1 MYNNTPNAWGE
12 NGPGIP
18 TQLRPYRQPPT
29 PPQWGGPPA
38 GGYGAAFT
46 GPPPSMPYRGGTL
59 WAPPGWPGAPTMPPP
74 AQRRGRRWLAAV
86 AAVAVLGAVASAIM
100 WWPLRTGENGSPAAS
115 ATAAPAAAVPVSG
128 MDDLLLTRAEA
139 GKIFGTGA
147 LGPRGERSDRIYTQM
162 TAHQATVDDDC
173 NVGVPAAANEH
184 EGSGWQAVRR
194 QFLAT
199 QDDPT
204 PQDNQSL
211 IQAVVNFPD
220 AATARQFVD
229 TSKTAWQRC
238 VDRSMNLKVT
248 SDASAPND
256 YWNSSELSDAGDGIG
271 MTFTQE
277 GADGWS
283 CHDSMTSV
291 NNIVIELELCGL
303 GPAKPVDQVVA
314 QITAKIEAST

>member
-1 MYNNTPNAWGE
+1 MYPNTPNAWGE
-12 NGPGIP
+12 NRAGIP
-18 TQLRPYRQPPT
+18 AQHHPYWQPP
-29 PPQWGGPPA
+29 P
-38 GGYGAAFT
+38 
-46 GPPPSMPYRGGTL
+46 MPYPGSPWT
-59 WAPPGWPGAPTMPPP
+59 PPGWQGAPNPPP
-74 AQRRGRRWLAAV
+74 AQRRSRRWPAAV
-86 AAVAVLGAVASAIM
+86 AGVVVLGAVASAIV
-100 WWPLRTGENGSPAAS
+100 WWPQSIDSTNSPAAS
-115 ATAAPAAAVPVSG
+115 ATESPVAAVPVSA
-128 MDDLLLTRAEA
+128 MDEMLLTRAEA
-139 GKIFGTGA
+139 GKVFGTGP
-147 LGPRGERSDRIYTQM
+147 LGPREERSDRVYNQM

-173 NVGVPAAANEH
+173 NVGVPAAANDH
-184 EGSGWQAVRR
+184 EGSGWRAVRR

-204 PQDNQSL
+204 PRDNQSL

-238 VDRSMNLKVT
+238 ANRTMNFKVVA
-248 SDASAPND
+248 DASAPND
-256 YWNSSELSDAGDGIG
+256 YWNSGEFSNAGDGLG

-277 GADGWS
+277 GADGWA

-303 GPAKPVDQVVA
+303 SASKPVDEVIA

>member
-1 MYNNTPNAWGE
+1 MYPNTPNAWGE
-12 NGPGIP
+12 NRAGIP
-18 TQLRPYRQPPT
+18 AHQRPYGQPPT

-38 GGYGAAFT
+38 GGYGVAFS
-46 GPPPSMPYRGGTL
+46 GQPQSMPYPAGTP
-59 WAPPGWPGAPTMPPP
+59 WAPPSWPATPATPPP
-74 AQRRGRRWLAAV
+74 AQRRGRRWGAAV
-86 AAVAVLGAVASAIM
+86 AGVAVLGAVASAIV
-100 WWPLRTGENGSPAAS
+100 WWPLGTGQSGSPNAS
-115 ATAAPAAAVPVSG
+115 ATAPVAAVPVST
-128 MDDLLLTRAEA
+128 MDELLLTRAEA
-139 GKIFGTGA
+139 GKIFGTGP
-147 LGPRGERSDRIYTQM
+147 LGPRGERSDRVYTQM

-211 IQAVVNFPD
+211 IQAIVNFPD

-229 TSKTAWQRC
+229 TSKVAWQRC
-238 VDRSMNLKVT
+238 VNRSMNLKVAA
-248 SDASAPND
+248 DASAPND
-256 YWNSSELSDAGDGIG
+256 YWNSSEFSDAGGGIG

-283 CHDSMTSV
+283 CRDSMASV
-291 NNIVIELELCGL
+291 DNIVIELELCGL
-303 GPAKPVDQVVA
+303 SPSKPVDEVVA

>member
-1 MYNNTPNAWGE
+1 MYPNTPNAWGE
-12 NGPGIP
+12 NRTGIP
-18 TQLRPYRQPPT
+18 AQQRPYGQPQI
-29 PPQWGGPPA
+29 PPQWGGPQA
-38 GGYGAAFT
+38 GGGYGATFA
-46 GPPPSMPYRGGTL
+46 GHPPSAPY
-59 WAPPGWPGAPTMPPP
+59 PVGAQWIPSNR
-74 AQRRGRRWLAAV
+74 QRRGRRWVGAIAGV
-86 AAVAVLGAVASAIM
+86 TVLGAVASAIV
-100 WWPLRTGENGSPAAS
+100 WWPLGTGESGSPTPPEA
-115 ATAAPAAAVPVSG
+115 AAPVAAVPVSA
-128 MDDLLLTRAEA
+128 MDELLLTRAEA
-139 GKIFGTGA
+139 GKIFGTGP
-147 LGPRGERSDRIYTQM
+147 LGPREERSDRIYTQM

-220 AATARQFVD
+220 AATARKFVD

-238 VDRSMNLKVT
+238 VNRSMNLKVAA
-248 SDASAPND
+248 DASAPND
-256 YWNSSELSDAGDGIG
+256 YWNSSEFSDTGGGIG

-277 GADGWS
+277 GAGGWA

-291 NNIVIELELCGL
+291 DNIVIELELCGL
-303 GPAKPVDQVVA
+303 SPTKPVDEVVA